1 MGQGRDVPVGRRRWL
16 LLQPYQS
23 QMLRSEQKET
33 GHQHAGAEVR
43 LVVPVTFG
51 LREVAKGRRVSRIL
65 QGRARH
71 PLTFCLLV
79 SVPTFQ
85 VQLLH
90 CEYCTLPSAHLS
102 LWKRVTLP
110 LLWRH
115 AGLGCL
121 VLLSGMPACSTC
133 SLQHDCSCSL
143 RDGGR
148 LALLPLS
155 VLKYFFT
162 TLLVPSEWF

>member
-23 QMLRSEQKET
+23 QMLWSEQKET
-33 GHQHAGAEVR
+33 GHQHAGAEV
-43 LVVPVTFG
+43 
-51 LREVAKGRRVSRIL
+51 
-65 QGRARH
+65 
-71 PLTFCLLV
+71 
-79 SVPTFQ
+79 
-85 VQLLH
+85 QLLQ